1 MKKVLALLSIV
12 ALTSCG
18 NGTSTEVT
26 TDSVSVIVDSTKVG
40 VADSSTAKIAVD
52 SVKEVK

>member
-26 TDSVSVIVDSTKVG
+26 ADSVSAIVDSTKVG
-40 VADSSTAKIAVD
+40 VTDSSTAKIAVD